1 MRITA
6 NRRAPSAR
14 GIFSP
19 LRHPVFRRIWSA
31 SLLSNLG
38 ILVLGVGAAW
48 TMTQISSSAD
58 MVALVQTSLMLPVAL
73 VSTPAGAI
81 ADMFDRRIVGIVALS
96 IALAGSI
103 SLLAL
108 AWLGVVTPVLLLVSC
123 FIIGSGM
130 ALFGPAWQASVSEQV
145 PAEALPSAVALNGIS
160 YNIARSFGPAIGGVI
175 VASAGAAAAFAMNAL
190 LYLPLLVVLFLW
202 RRLKEPSRLPP
213 ERMARAVI
221 SGVRYIVH
229 SPSIRIVLGRT
240 LVTGI
245 AGGSVSA
252 LMPFVARDLLHGG
265 AQTYGVMLGAFGMG
279 AVIGALSISTLRGRL
294 GDEVSVRLCMV
305 VMGVCVAGVAI
316 SRSPMLTGSALVF
329 AGAAW
334 TASVTVFNVG
344 VQLAAPRWVAGRALA
359 AYQAAIAGGIA
370 LGSWVWGSAANVIG
384 VEGAL
389 LISGATL
396 FASPVLGL
404 WMRMPTV
411 SGPNELSLDVL
422 ADPEVRL
429 SLTPRSGPIVIEIEY
444 RVDPAKARLF
454 YAVMQHVQLS
464 RQRNGAYGWSIA
476 RDIADPELWTERFH
490 CPTWHDYLRQ
500 RSRSTASERALHVRA
515 NEFHIGPEPIPNSPH
530 VGTAYRICAL
540 ERGHA
545 RSINRGCHT
554 DYEPGER
561 PLIKIAPDH
570 RLCALRQRQMAELL
584 LRPLPGILFAVDTLA
599 LALKEERA
607 MYFPSS
613 RCRRSGDG
621 SPYCQLL
628 GWRV

>member
-1 MRITA
+1 MVGYLDKSANMMRHSA
-6 NRRAPSAR
+6 NKSAPPGL

-19 LRHPVFRRIWSA
+19 LRYAVFRRIWTA

-38 ILVLGVGAAW
+38 LLVLGVGAAW
-48 TMTQISSSAD
+48 MMTKISSSTG

-81 ADMFDRRIVGIVALS
+81 ADMFDRRIVGLVALS

-103 SLLAL
+103 SLSAL
-108 AWLGVVTPVLLLVSC
+108 AWLGVMTPALLLVSC

-175 VASAGAAAAFAMNAL
+175 VASAGAVAAFITNAL
-190 LYLPLLVVLFLW
+190 LYLPLLIVLFFW

-213 ERMARAVI
+213 ERLARAVI

-229 SPSIRIVLGRT
+229 SPPIRIVLGRT

-252 LMPFVARDLLHGG
+252 LMPIVARDLLHGG

-279 AVIGALSISTLRGRL
+279 AVVGAVNISKLRGRL
-294 GDEVSVRLCMV
+294 GDEVSVRLCMI
-305 VMGVCVAGVAI
+305 VMGVCVALVAV
-316 SRSPMLTGSALVF
+316 SRLPVLSGSALVF
-329 AGAAW
+329 AGAGW
-334 TASVTVFNVG
+334 TASVTLFNVG

-359 AYQAAIAGGIA
+359 AYQAAITGGIA
-370 LGSWVWGSAANVIG
+370 LGSWMWGSIANAIG

-389 LISGATL
+389 LISGAAL
-396 FASPVLGL
+396 VASPLLGL

-429 SLTPRSGPIVIEIEY
+429 SLTPRSGPIVVEIEY
-444 RVDPAKARLF
+444 RVYPAKARLF

-476 RDIADPELWTERFH
+476 RDIADPELWTERYH

-500 RSRSTASERALHVRA
+500 RSRSTASERALHLRA
-515 NEFHIGPEPIPNSPH
+515 NEFHIGPEPIRIRRMLDRPIGSVRWKEDTPDRSTGDVAPIASP
-530 VGTAYRICAL
+530 G
-540 ERGHA
+540 
-545 RSINRGCHT
+545 
-554 DYEPGER
+554 
-561 PLIKIAPDH
+561 
-570 RLCALRQRQMAELL
+570 
-584 LRPLPGILFAVDTLA
+584 
-599 LALKEERA
+599 
-607 MYFPSS
+607 
-613 RCRRSGDG
+613 SG
-621 SPYCQLL
+621 
-628 GWRV
+628 V

>member
-1 MRITA
+1 MMRIA
-6 NRRAPSAR
+6 SNKRAPSAR

-19 LRHPVFRRIWSA
+19 LRHAVFRRIWTA

-48 TMTQISSSAD
+48 TMTQITSSAD

-81 ADMFDRRIVGIVALS
+81 ADMFDRRIVGLVALS

-103 SLLAL
+103 SRSVL
-108 AWLGVVTPVLLLVSC
+108 AWLGFVTPVLLLVAC

-160 YNIARSFGPAIGGVI
+160 YNIARSFGPAIGGII
-175 VASAGAAAAFAMNAL
+175 VASAGAVAAFATNAL

-202 RRLKEPSRLPP
+202 RRVKEPSRLPP

-252 LMPFVARDLLHGG
+252 LMPIVTRDLLHGG
-265 AQTYGVMLGAFGMG
+265 AQTYGIMLGAFGMG
-279 AVIGALSISTLRGRL
+279 AVVGALNIAALRGRL
-294 GDEVSVRLCMV
+294 GDEASVRLCMV
-305 VMGVCVAGVAI
+305 VMGVCVAVVAI
-316 SRSPMLTGSALVF
+316 SRSPVLSGSALVF

-334 TASVTVFNVG
+334 TASVTLFNVG

-370 LGSWVWGSAANVIG
+370 LGSWAWGSAANAIG

-422 ADPEVRL
+422 SDPEVRL
-429 SLTPRSGPIVIEIEY
+429 SLTPRSGPIVVEIEY
-444 RVDPAKARLF
+444 RVDPARARLF
-454 YAVMQHVQLS
+454 YALMQQVQRS
-464 RQRNGAYGWSIA
+464 RQRNGAYGWSFA

-500 RSRSTASERALHVRA
+500 RSRSTATERALHVRA
-515 NEFHIGPEPIPNSPH
+515 NEFHIGPEPI
-530 VGTAYRICAL
+530 RIRRML
-540 ERGHA
+540 ERPIGSVRWKEDTPD
-545 RSINRGCHT
+545 RSTT
-554 DYEPGER
+554 DVSPITSPG
-561 PLIKIAPDH
+561 
-570 RLCALRQRQMAELL
+570 
-584 LRPLPGILFAVDTLA
+584 
-599 LALKEERA
+599 
-607 MYFPSS
+607 
-613 RCRRSGDG
+613 SG
-621 SPYCQLL
+621 P
-628 GWRV
+628 